1 MVDSYGTT
9 FGLGK
14 WMHKQ
19 YSRLVQVKASKRL
32 GSDQLESD
40 NNHQDAMSLTN
51 IERKHEQDI
60 NHHEHEHHRGY
71 VDFVSTT
78 CMNMRQAKPL
88 ESFKGEYHPII
99 LPHSHLK
106 IYVGIQD
113 KQL

>member
-9 FGLGK
+9 LGLWK

-40 NNHQDAMSLTN
+40 NSHQDAMSLTN
-51 IERKHEQDI
+51 IECKHEQDI

-78 CMNMRQAKPL
+78 CMNMRQVKPL
-88 ESFKGEYHPII
+88 ETFKGGYHPII
-99 LPHSHLK
+99 LHHSHLK
-106 IYVGIQD
+106 IHVGIQD
-113 KQL
+113 KRL